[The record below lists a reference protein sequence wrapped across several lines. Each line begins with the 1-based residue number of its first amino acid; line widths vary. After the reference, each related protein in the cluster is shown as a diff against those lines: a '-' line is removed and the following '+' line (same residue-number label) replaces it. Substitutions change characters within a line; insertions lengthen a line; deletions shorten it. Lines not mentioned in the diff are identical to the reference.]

1 MSIDNQLLFCYL
13 EEDNIQQAYFRVRPL
28 LTPDA
33 DIRQEAMN
41 QFPVEGCLRIVP
53 DRNEQHTFKSRMR
66 DLGHYC
72 LVDLANLPAEA
83 TKIRTNKNF
92 RPDKGEPN
100 QFILYS
106 DTVHELPAHSF
117 YEVISAPADDA
128 AVVAETAITPLF
140 YLRADNVLY
149 GPVCKNDPEKPQK
162 SSGMAGM
169 LFTLPCPDGVER
181 TILCLKDAPTAVRP
195 APIQRQMRPKPV
207 RFDRPLDAA
216 AVPAAAPSAAAAPA
230 DPIAPADPV
239 VPADQTVPADPVVP
253 EAPAAEKPAEKA
265 DAADESLPIGET
277 LNILDE
283 TKDFEETLQSLN
295 TGVSD
300 SANLL
305 HQQQTRP
312 VKMPPSMM
320 KTGPL
325 TGTPLVRTPLR
336 TSPQPSKNRVQET
349 VSSQWYVGKY
359 EPPAQ
364 NLPNGTSMRPIDNPV
379 ADAVNA
385 FRAAWRMPE
394 AREQLMDFMLSLDGL
409 RSKLEP
415 RICKDRNITALQRV
429 LRDRLQD
436 LEAERLTALC
446 QLDKARRDM
455 DGFKQEII
463 AGMANRLQRETGKL
477 ESDRDACEA
486 QVASLK
492 TELNS
497 LTVQRDSLLKHIDT
511 LQNDALPATISKLL
525 GDLQLNIP
533 LTGQPLRM
541 SPVSGQQ
548 ATLDELLARLTAVC
562 GKCGL
567 TLTKNQG
574 IALLLL
580 LAMSDRIGIVSS
592 TPAPAAT
599 LIRNIAAAMG
609 WEHSFAHQISAEQR
623 PMVALRPVDATP
635 VLLLTSLPNYA
646 PISGMHKLLL
656 SRSSIGLTRNAAY
669 DAGQWPILP
678 LPALPFIPELPADD
692 AAPISQ
698 AALTALLDATSVAKT
713 SDEEITAVLSPI
725 FAMVP
730 PLSGAARAEMY
741 RFIRVAAALMEGG
754 LPVALDFAILL
765 WVVPMVDR
773 TSRNFADFKALLDEY
788 PLSQAKL

>member
-28 LTPDA
+28 LTPEA
-33 DIRQEAMN
+33 DVREEAMN
-41 QFPVEGCLRIVP
+41 QFPAEGCLRIVP

-66 DLGHYC
+66 SLGAYC
-72 LVDLANLPAEA
+72 LVDLADLPADA

-92 RPDKGEPN
+92 RPDRGEPN

-106 DTVHELPAHSF
+106 DTVRPLPEHSF
-117 YEVISAPADDA
+117 YEIVAASADDFASA
-128 AVVAETAITPLF
+128 AAKAITPLF
-140 YLRADNVLY
+140 YVRADDVLY
-149 GPVCKNDPEKPQK
+149 GPVRKSAPEKPEK
-162 SSGMAGM
+162 SSELAGM

-181 TILCLKDAPTAVRP
+181 TILCVKDAPAAVRP
-195 APIQRQMRPKPV
+195 APVQRQARQKPV
-207 RFDRPLDAA
+207 RAEKAAEAA
-216 AVPAAAPSAAAAPA
+216 ATTPTAAPA
-230 DPIAPADPV
+230 PA
-239 VPADQTVPADPVVP
+239 T
-253 EAPAAEKPAEKA
+253 PAAEKPAEPAPKA
-265 DAADESLPIGET
+265 EDEALPIGET

-283 TKDFEETLQSLN
+283 SKNFEETLQSLD

-305 HQQQTRP
+305 RQQDTRP
-312 VKMPPSMM
+312 VKVPPSMV

-359 EPPAQ
+359 EPPTQ

-415 RICKDRNITALQRV
+415 RICKDRNVTALQRV

-446 QLDKARRDM
+446 QLDKARRDV

-463 AGMANRLQRETGKL
+463 AGMASRLQKETGKL

-486 QVASLK
+486 QVSALK
-492 TELNS
+492 IELNS
-497 LTVQRDSLLKHIDT
+497 LTMQRDSLLKHIDT

-525 GDLQLNIP
+525 SDLQLNIP

-541 SPVSGQQ
+541 SPVSGEN
-548 ATLDELLARLTAVC
+548 AALDELLARLTSVC
-562 GKCGL
+562 EKCGI

-580 LAMSDRIGIVSS
+580 LALCDRVGITSP

-599 LIRNIAAAMG
+599 LLRNVAAAMG
-609 WEHSFAHQISAEQR
+609 WQQSFAHQISAEQR

-646 PISGMHKLLL
+646 PIPGMHKLLL
-656 SRSSIGLTRNAAY
+656 SRSAAGLTRNAAY

-678 LPALPFIPELPADD
+678 LPALPFIPELPATD

-698 AALTALLDATSVAKT
+698 ASLTALLDTASVVGT

-730 PLSGAARAEMY
+730 PLSGAAQAEMY

-765 WVVPMVDR
+765 WVVPMADR
-773 TSRNFADFKALLDEY
+773 TNKNFADFKALLDEY

>member
-1 MSIDNQLLFCYL
+1 
-13 EEDNIQQAYFRVRPL
+13 
-28 LTPDA
+28 
-33 DIRQEAMN
+33 
-41 QFPVEGCLRIVP
+41 
-53 DRNEQHTFKSRMR
+53 
-66 DLGHYC
+66 
-72 LVDLANLPAEA
+72 
-83 TKIRTNKNF
+83 
-92 RPDKGEPN
+92 
-100 QFILYS
+100 
-106 DTVHELPAHSF
+106 
-117 YEVISAPADDA
+117 
-128 AVVAETAITPLF
+128 
-140 YLRADNVLY
+140 
-149 GPVCKNDPEKPQK
+149 
-162 SSGMAGM
+162 
-169 LFTLPCPDGVER
+169 
-181 TILCLKDAPTAVRP
+181 
-195 APIQRQMRPKPV
+195 
-207 RFDRPLDAA
+207 
-216 AVPAAAPSAAAAPA
+216 
-230 DPIAPADPV
+230 
-239 VPADQTVPADPVVP
+239 
-253 EAPAAEKPAEKA
+253 
-265 DAADESLPIGET
+265 
-277 LNILDE
+277 
-283 TKDFEETLQSLN
+283 
-295 TGVSD
+295 
-300 SANLL
+300 
-305 HQQQTRP
+305 
-312 VKMPPSMM
+312 MM
-320 KTGPL
+320 KTGPP

-379 ADAVNA
+379 SDAVNA

-463 AGMANRLQRETGKL
+463 AGMANRLQKETGKL

-497 LTVQRDSLLKHIDT
+497 LAVQRDSLLKHIDT

-541 SPVSGQQ
+541 SPVSGQR

-580 LAMSDRIGIVSS
+580 LAMSDRIGIVSP

-678 LPALPFIPELPADD
+678 LPALPFIPELSADD

-725 FAMVP
+725 FAMVS